1 VQATPGG
8 VFHFTALLCALAISN
23 RFNGYR
29 DSETRKSVLE
39 ETQSHAFNRV
49 PFDFNAIFARVR
61 RDLAEACCFA
71 FNEREPYLSHLEC
84 IGRMKAFS
92 RKISAPQ
99 SAELRKERP
108 FRSTRN
114 QAACGS
120 TRRRAYP
127 P

>member
-8 VFHFTALLCALAISN
+8 VFHFTALLSAVAISN

-29 DSETRKSVLE
+29 DSETRKSELE
-39 ETQSHAFNRV
+39 ETQSRAFNRIS
-49 PFDFNAIFARVR
+49 FNFNAVLLRSPR
-61 RDLAEACCFA
+61 LADACCFA
-71 FNEREPYLSHLEC
+71 FDEREPYLSHLEC
-84 IGRMKAFS
+84 IGRIKALS

-99 SAELRKERP
+99 SAELRKERA